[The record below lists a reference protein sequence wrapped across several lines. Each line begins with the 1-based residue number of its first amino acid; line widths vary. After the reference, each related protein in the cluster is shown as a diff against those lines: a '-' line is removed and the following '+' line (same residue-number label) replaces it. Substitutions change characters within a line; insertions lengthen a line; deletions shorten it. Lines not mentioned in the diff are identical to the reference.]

1 MVIDTEYMNID
12 ERCLR
17 IKKEEQKYMI
27 MMIKKQNNTKKM
39 NQNIEKYDF
48 YNPK

>member
-27 MMIKKQNNTKKM
+27 MMIKKAKQHK
-39 NQNIEKYDF
+39 EDE
-48 YNPK
+48 PKH